1 MKKSFAFSAII
12 ILLLFTSCTSSI
24 SKTIEVTP
32 SQTVTATED
41 VYATRTM
48 EASIKETANAATEIA
63 SNATATVVQAT
74 EESLQTLQAQETA
87 TSVSETQQAQ
97 RAATQEA
104 KNLQATQTAAPLLTL
119 VEELNDE
126 GVLHSTTGRYFH
138 LDNFTDSW
146 AQINWYRRE
155 PTKFIVDN
163 FVIKAHIDYE
173 SASRSA
179 NWYASGC
186 GFTFREDREGDH
198 YLIYPA
204 LDGYVYFLAVRYG
217 ELIYLGEAYYGQPET
232 PAGSLDL
239 MLVIEDDWIFAY
251 INDVKTLIM
260 QNIWFTEGTLGYS
273 LTSGINTDFGTRCE
287 FSNVELWMITSE

>member
-1 MKKSFAFSAII
+1 MKKTLILSVILILVLLSSCSSAQPEPV
-12 ILLLFTSCTSSI
+12 
-24 SKTIEVTP
+24 EVTP
-32 SQTVTATED
+32 SLTITATED
-41 VYATRTM
+41 VSATRTM
-48 EASIKETANAATEIA
+48 EASLQETANTATEI
-63 SNATATVVQAT
+63 SNTTATAVQAT

-87 TSVSETQQAQ
+87 TSVSETQQAEKT
-97 RAATQEA
+97 ATQEA
-104 KNLQATQTAAPLLTL
+104 VDLQATQTAAPMLTL
-119 VEELNDE
+119 VEELNDN
-126 GVLHSTTGRYFH
+126 GVLHSTTGRYFQ
-138 LDNFTDSW
+138 LEDFKDSW

-155 PTKFIVDN
+155 PTKFVVDN
-163 FVIKAHIDYE
+163 FVIRAHIEYE

-186 GFTFREDREGDH
+186 GFTFREDRAGDH

-204 LDGYVYFLAVRYG
+204 LDGYVYFYAVRYG
-217 ELIYLGEAYYGQPET
+217 ELLYLGEAYYGQPKT